1 MPAKRTFF
9 SSPLSPLLR
18 NKSCKF
24 WEVVNGKPKQDIRL
38 FDETGN
44 VIPSDMCCVAP
55 HKVFKHSFSNDQS
68 FSSPVFNNPLF
79 PTMDPVII
87 DWVGIT
93 KLIEN
98 LKISAPGTDEI
109 TAQFLKCTVTH
120 SSIILSKLL
129 SSLWTVVCCPMTGRW
144 GRWCLFKNK
153 VTPSCAINYRPISLT
168 SIPGKLLQH
177 IIYSN
182 LMLFLESNNFFSK
195 YQPWFPKTPFM

>member
-9 SSPLSPLLR
+9 SSPLSPLLQ
-18 NKSCKF
+18 NKSRKF

-44 VIPSDMCCVAP
+44 VIPSDMCCVAL

-120 SSIILSKLL
+120 SSIILSKLFKQ
-129 SSLWTVVCCPMTGRW
+129 SLDCGVLPNDRKAGKVV
-144 GRWCLFKNK
+144 
-153 VTPSCAINYRPISLT
+153 PI
-168 SIPGKLLQH
+168 
-177 IIYSN
+177 
-182 LMLFLESNNFFSK
+182 
-195 YQPWFPKTPFM
+195 PKQGNPFMRYQLQTHFIDQHSQETSSTHHLL